1 MPLNRWALLEEY
13 FRWFQAGLID
23 DVAMLAETDVRGKE
37 QILERKSLYAQ
48 LQQQMEGMK
57 SQMQDKDGENET
69 LKRQLIQAGIRHG
82 IDSGSK
88 TVNKEVL
95 ETQAQQK
102 YYRKILE
109 DDLKRK
115 TEKELEQNKIS

>member
-1 MPLNRWALLEEY
+1 
-13 FRWFQAGLID
+13 
-23 DVAMLAETDVRGKE
+23 MLSETDVRGKE
-37 QILERKSLYAQ
+37 QILERKSLYVQ

-57 SQMQDKDGENET
+57 EQMQDKEGENET

-82 IDSGSK
+82 IDTGSK

-109 DDLKRK
+109 DDLRRK
-115 TEKELEQNKIS
+115 TEKELEQNEEGYDR

>member
-1 MPLNRWALLEEY
+1 MLNCNNMKLEH
-13 FRWFQAGLID
+13 
-23 DVAMLAETDVRGKE
+23 
-37 QILERKSLYAQ
+37 
-48 LQQQMEGMK
+48 
-57 SQMQDKDGENET
+57 
-69 LKRQLIQAGIRHG
+69 QAGI
-82 IDSGSK
+82 DTGSK